1 MTNPS
6 NDLLATSEGVDEGSA
21 ASTDEGPRS
30 TEELTGVTNPI
41 KQALGDPPST
51 GAQSDAT
58 PAPPVDMESES
69 SRSSRDAAGTGQQL
83 QAGEG

>member
-6 NDLLATSEGVDEGSA
+6 DDLLATSEGVDEGSS
-21 ASTDEGPRS
+21 ASTGEGPDS

-51 GAQSDAT
+51 DAESDAT
-58 PAPPVDMESES
+58 PAPPVDMESEQ
-69 SRSSRDAAGTGQQL
+69 SRSARGASGSGQQL